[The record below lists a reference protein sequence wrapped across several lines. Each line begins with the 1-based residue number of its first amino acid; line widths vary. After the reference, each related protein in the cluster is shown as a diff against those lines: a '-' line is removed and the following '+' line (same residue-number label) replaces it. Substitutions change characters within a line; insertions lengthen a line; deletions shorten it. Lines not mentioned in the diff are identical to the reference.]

1 MIVSDYTSKKTGI
14 PTGKKISAEE
24 YSAVKDQQ
32 AAEREE
38 AYQSAK
44 AGKWGCHAR
53 VVTKTVNLG
62 GYTITRGRV
71 LYWHDAPGINKGTSV
86 IVRTGK
92 GRGTSFATVNKEFF
106 FGATE
111 SLPR

>member
-1 MIVSDYTSKKTGI
+1 MIISDYTAKKTGI
-14 PTGKKISAEE
+14 PAGTAISGGE
-24 YSAVKDQQ
+24 YAAIKGEQ
-32 AAEREE
+32 ASEREE

>member
-1 MIVSDYTSKKTGI
+1 MIVSDYTAKKTGI
-14 PTGKKISAEE
+14 PSGAAISPED
-24 YSAVKDQQ
+24 YAVIKGDR
-32 AAEREE
+32 AAKREE

-44 AGKWGCHAR
+44 AGNWGCHAR

-71 LYWHDAPGINKGTSV
+71 LYWHDAPGINNGTSV

-92 GRGTSFATVNKEFF
+92 SHNTSFATVNKEFF
-106 FGATE
+106 FSATE
-111 SLPR
+111 ALPR

>member
-1 MIVSDYTSKKTGI
+1 MIVSDYTTKKTGI
-14 PTGKKISAEE
+14 PSGAVISPEDYAAIKGE
-24 YSAVKDQQ
+24 Q
-32 AAEREE
+32 AAEREK

-44 AGKWGCHAR
+44 AGNWGCHAR

-71 LYWHDAPGINKGTSV
+71 LYWHDAPGIGKGTSV

-92 GRGTSFATVNKEFF
+92 SRNTSFATVNKALFF
-106 FGATE
+106 DSTE
-111 SLPR
+111 ELPR